1 MTVNIA
7 RLKGK
12 IVEHGTTQ
20 EIVANM
26 IGMDRTTFYRKLKD
40 GGDKFTIGEIHRIV
54 DAIPLTKAE
63 AIDIFFT
70 QQSQ

>member
-1 MTVNIA
+1 MVVNTA

-12 IVEHGTTQ
+12 IIEHGNTQ
-20 EIVANM
+20 ESVANA

-54 DAIPLTKAE
+54 SAVPLSKDE
-63 AIDIFFT
+63 AIDIFFK
-70 QQSQ
+70 

>member
-1 MTVNIA
+1 MVVNTA

-12 IVEHGTTQ
+12 IIEHGSTQ
-20 EIVANM
+20 EAVANA

-54 DAIPLTKAE
+54 SAVPLSKDE

-70 QQSQ
+70 

>member
-1 MTVNIA
+1 MVVNTA

-12 IVEHGTTQ
+12 IIERGNTQ
-20 EIVANM
+20 ENVANA

-54 DAIPLTKAE
+54 SAVPLSKDE
-63 AIDIFFT
+63 AIDIFFK
-70 QQSQ
+70 